1 VPGHWYSLST
11 DLNPRWQSYYAG
23 QPELRAYWENLWHK
37 YDLAKHTVLGTTVT
51 EAVWNNETQRYTVHT
66 QNLKTKETGSVE
78 AEGVFWAIG
87 GFQGALYPKD
97 VPGRETF
104 KGEVFHSAAW
114 RHDVVLKKKR
124 VAVIG
129 NGCSAW
135 VIFFFL
141 CSLCCTY
148 RLRSAQ
154 LIPEISKDPSVHV
167 TNFCRTPQWFV
178 PRVSS

>member
-1 VPGHWYSLST
+1 MPGHWYSLST

-37 YDLAKHTVLGTTVT
+37 YDLARRTVLGTTVT

-66 QNLKTKETGSVE
+66 LNLKTKEAGTVE

-87 GFQGALYPKD
+87 GFQAPLYPAD
-97 VPGRETF
+97 IPGREEF

-129 NGCSAW
+129 NGCSAC
-135 VIFFFL
+135 V
-141 CSLCCTY
+141 
-148 RLRSAQ
+148 
-154 LIPEISKDPSVHV
+154 LIS
-167 TNFCRTPQWFV
+167 
-178 PRVSS
+178 VSSFLEFIVRVAPN